1 MDYKVIEQYVDDS
14 VWYSATKIDRT
25 NEEVVA
31 DGIRG
36 YTSGSHPGPIW
47 QKLYDKGYV
56 HQNVL
61 FDGLSRSEANK
72 IKKTLIDA
80 AVSRYNQVSPTEKV
94 MVLNEGGKYI

>member
-1 MDYKVIEQYVDDS
+1 MDYKVIEQYTDDS
-14 VWYSATKIDRT
+14 VWYSATKINRT

-47 QKLYDKGYV
+47 QEIHDKGYV
-56 HQNVL
+56 FQNFL

-80 AVSRYNQVSPTEKV
+80 AVARYNQASPTKKV
-94 MVLNEGGKYI
+94 RVLNEGGRYI

>member
-1 MDYKVIEQYVDDS
+1 MNYKVIEQYTDDS

-25 NEEVVA
+25 NDEVVT

-47 QKLYDKGYV
+47 QELHDKGYV
-56 HQNVL
+56 WQNVL
-61 FDGLSRSEANK
+61 FDGLSRSEANR

-80 AVSRYNQVSPTEKV
+80 AVARYNQVPPTEKV